1 MGKIWDKRVKKEK
14 VGKLVNSGRDH
25 LFVLVG
31 LSLAFVTLISLI
43 IWLSSSLLKV
53 EKLSLI
59 NDVEKNFNSILFEL
73 GEGNTSSSAIMHDD
87 RIIGVAVYN
96 SNGSIVA
103 SWGNVYARVPSNAL
117 QAGQDTISFNK
128 RYGIM
133 EYTRFLRQPVVNA
146 AFNRNDDI
154 LSPVL
159 LDFSSIIYIAF
170 DGSAYQ
176 RRINFLVFITAIVSI
191 GLALLFL
198 YIIKIYRENRRYK
211 EKMVTQENLVKL
223 GQAART
229 LTHEIKNPL
238 QAITLQI
245 ALLKH
250 QLKDDDTL
258 DEVLLI
264 EMETQR
270 LVNLTNRVSDFLRR
284 PEGNPVQV
292 DIIEVV
298 NNLINLFSN
307 RIVFSHEKID
317 SAMVLF
323 DPDRLRSVVE
333 NLIKNASESAKNRD
347 PQVEVNLSLKKGF
360 YHLSI
365 MDRGDGLPKEGR
377 QKLFDPFFTTKIHGS
392 GIGLSISKQFLNAR
406 GGDIKLYDREGG
418 GTVAE
423 VTFVKYSLMEELKLQ
438 GDKVGEKLR

>member
-1 MGKIWDKRVKKEK
+1 RMKKGK
-14 VGKLVNSGRDH
+14 VGKLVVSGRDH
-25 LFVLVG
+25 LFVLIG
-31 LSLAFVTLISLI
+31 LTIAFITLISLI
-43 IWLSSSLLKV
+43 IWLTSSLLRV
-53 EKLSLI
+53 ERLSLI

-73 GEGNTSSSAIMHDD
+73 GEGNTSNSTIMHDD

-96 SNGSIVA
+96 SQGSIVA
-103 SWGNVYARVPSNAL
+103 SWGSVYARVPSEAL
-117 QAGQDTISFNK
+117 LAGKDTISFNK

-146 AFNRNDDI
+146 VFNKNDDL
-154 LSPVL
+154 LSPLL
-159 LDFSSIIYIAF
+159 LDFSSILYIAF

-176 RRINFLVFITAIVSI
+176 RRVNFLIFVTVVVML
-191 GLALLFL
+191 GLALLFF
-198 YIIKIYRENRRYK
+198 YILTIYRENRSYK

-250 QLKDDDTL
+250 QLKDADTL

-270 LVNLTNRVSDFLRR
+270 LVSLTNRVSDFLKK
-284 PEGNPVQV
+284 PEGNPIQMDLV
-292 DIIEVV
+292 EVTE
-298 NNLINLFSN
+298 NLINLFSN
-307 RIVFSHEKID
+307 RIEFAHEGINH
-317 SAMVLF
+317 AMVLF
-323 DPDRLRSVVE
+323 DPDRLRSVIE
-333 NLIKNASESAKNRD
+333 NLIKNATESAKDRD
-347 PQVEVNLSLKKGF
+347 PKVEVQLSLRKGM
-360 YHLSI
+360 YHLFV
-365 MDRGDGLPKEGR
+365 MDRGDGLPKEGK

-438 GDKVGEKLR
+438 GDRVGQKLS